1 MPAFPM
7 RNSRQLWVRTHAP
20 DAAPHS
26 PRGSHKQAG
35 VRDPGRPPSHPQ
47 GRAGPQGGEC
57 GSPGTSLP
65 SPRPWRGNGGAEWRP
80 APARAALG
88 VLTQRRPK
96 PWGHPPPRNPA
107 LSAKPPAAAVGA
119 KPSAL
124 THAAGSPGGA
134 RGPEAPASPTAGGRL
149 CRCRRD
155 RHRPLLPEPGP
166 GPSPHRRQRLRPG
179 PGSQQPGTPDPK
191 VCASVSPLCE
201 GRCFHQVMVVEDSPE
216 REPCLELCRGAC
228 HLLRKGVLGTVT
240 AEDKPE
246 QGGPQAAEP
255 TSPTLPPPPVQA
267 RSAPARACTC
277 PVSLRV

>member
-107 LSAKPPAAAVGA
+107 LSAKPPAAAGRGGEA
-119 KPSAL
+119 ERADTRGWKSRRSPRPRGPSQPDGGRSAL
-124 THAAGSPGGA
+124 QMPAGQAPTPAPGA
-134 RGPEAPASPTAGGRL
+134 RPW
-149 CRCRRD
+149 
-155 RHRPLLPEPGP
+155 PL
-166 GPSPHRRQRLRPG
+166 S
-179 PGSQQPGTPDPK
+179 
-191 VCASVSPLCE
+191 
-201 GRCFHQVMVVEDSPE
+201 
-216 REPCLELCRGAC
+216 
-228 HLLRKGVLGTVT
+228 
-240 AEDKPE
+240 
-246 QGGPQAAEP
+246 
-255 TSPTLPPPPVQA
+255 PPPPA
-267 RSAPARACTC
+267 AAPRPWFPAAWDT
-277 PVSLRV
+277 